1 MTKRIIF
8 ALVLFV
14 AVLSFMPAAQA
25 QQKTAVKRVVTIQTD
40 QLATYLQEIEK
51 GKAIMKK
58 VGVTPSIRVWM
69 ARFAGPNA
77 GNVVVAVE
85 FENMA
90 AFAAADQKLNASAEY
105 MDWIKSLEKIRKVI
119 SDSLYTEL

>member
-1 MTKRIIF
+1 MTKRIVL

-14 AVLSFMPAAQA
+14 AVLSFMPAAHA
-25 QQKTAVKRVVTIQTD
+25 QQKGTVLRAVVVQTD

-51 GKAIMKK
+51 GKALMKK
-58 VGVTPSIRVWM
+58 VGVTPNIRVWQ

-85 FENMA
+85 FESMA
-90 AFAAADQKLNASAEY
+90 AFAAADQKLTGSTEY

-119 SDSLYTEL
+119 SDSLYSEL